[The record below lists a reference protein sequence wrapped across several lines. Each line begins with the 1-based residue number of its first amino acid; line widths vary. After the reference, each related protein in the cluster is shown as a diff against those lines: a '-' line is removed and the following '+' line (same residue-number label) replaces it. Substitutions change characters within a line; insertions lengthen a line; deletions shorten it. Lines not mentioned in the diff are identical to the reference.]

1 MWIQGGLAMQDFE
14 KLGVFYLGKEYDL
27 KSGKVL
33 DDLTLY
39 KSKDL
44 TTHAV
49 IIGMTGSGKTGL
61 GIDIIEEA
69 AIDNIPVLAIDPKGD
84 LGNLALTFPKLTG
97 EAFKPWINLQEAQNK
112 GLSADDYAAA
122 QAELWSKGLAEWGE
136 DGDRISRFKNAAS
149 VTVFTPGGSAG
160 PGVSLLKAFNAP
172 GPEVKIDAELY
183 RDRISVT
190 TDGLL
195 SLVGLEGDPFNSREH
210 ILISNI
216 IEHAW
221 NQGQDVTL
229 EGLIQSIQTPPID
242 KVGVMDIESFFPSKE
257 RFSLALML
265 NNLLASPSFKDWL
278 EGAPLDI
285 NRFCYDENGK
295 PRISVFSIA
304 HLEDR
309 ERMFFVTLFL
319 NEVISWMR
327 SQPGTGSLRALLYMD
342 ELYGYLPPVANPPS
356 KSPLLTLLKQARAYG
371 LGLVLSTQNPVD
383 LDYKALSNAGSWFIG
398 RLQTE
403 RDKERVLA
411 GLEGA
416 AVSNAFDR
424 GKTEKILAG
433 LGQRI
438 FYLHNVHDD
447 APEVFS
453 TRWTLSYL
461 AGPLT
466 REQISSLPGNKTSVE
481 PDDRGD
487 STNSKIEA
495 STPATPATETRAT
508 TTPAPKPQPASIKPG
523 QAPLLNPAVKQ
534 VFIPTSN
541 APPSYSP
548 YVMGAA
554 EVNYNSDK
562 YGVSESV
569 ELVYLAPLH
578 EGLVPLDWNE
588 AVKENYSLKDLSM
601 TPVNGANYLPHPS
614 AAADAASYDEWKKM
628 FVQHIRNKSG
638 LSLFYSSKL
647 KTISQAG
654 EDERDFRI
662 RLQHKAHEMRD
673 DAIEKL
679 KDKYQSKFTTLAER
693 QRRAEQAVE
702 RENTQAS
709 QRKMEAAVSAGSAIL
724 GALFGKK
731 ALTATSISKVGTAVS
746 RTSRAMKSGQEINQ
760 AQDTLESVKV
770 LINDLELELKEQTDR
785 ISRDYELS
793 NEPLETVA
801 INPSTGE
808 IAVRFVG
815 LAWKDTN

>member
-1 MWIQGGLAMQDFE
+1 MWFQGGLAMQDFE

-61 GIDIIEEA
+61 GIGIIEEA

-84 LGNLALTFPKLTG
+84 LGNLALTFPQLTG
-97 EAFKPWINLQEAQNK
+97 EAFKPWVNLQEAQNK
-112 GLSADDYAAA
+112 GLSADDYAEA
-122 QAELWSKGLAEWGE
+122 QADLWSKGLSDWGE
-136 DGDRISRFKNAAS
+136 DGNRIQRFKDAAS
-149 VTVFTPGGSAG
+149 VTVYTPGGSAG

-172 GPEVKIDAELY
+172 SAEVKSDAELY

-195 SLVGLEGDPFNSREH
+195 SLVGMEGDPFNSREH

-216 IEHAW
+216 IELAW
-221 NQGQDVTL
+221 DQGQDVTL
-229 EGLIQSIQTPPID
+229 EGLIQSIQVPPID

-295 PRISVFSIA
+295 PKISVFSIA

-416 AVSNAFDR
+416 AVSNEFDR
-424 GKTEKILAG
+424 SKTEQILAG

-438 FYLHNVHDD
+438 FYLHNVHED

-466 REQISSLPGNKTSVE
+466 REQISLLPGNKKNAD
-481 PDDRGD
+481 PDDR
-487 STNSKIEA
+487 SESINAKNEA
-495 STPATPATETRAT
+495 PAAAATETT
-508 TTPAPKPQPASIKPG
+508 ITPASKPQPAGMQLG

-534 VFIPTSN
+534 VFVPTSN
-541 APPSYSP
+541 ATPSYSP

-554 EVNYNSDK
+554 EVSYNSDK

-588 AVKENYSLKDLSM
+588 AIKENYSLKELSM
-601 TPVNGANYLPHPS
+601 TPVNGANYLPHPG
-614 AAADAASYDEWKKM
+614 AAADATSYDEWKKM

-638 LSLFYSSKL
+638 LQLFYSSKL

-662 RLQHKAHEMRD
+662 RLQHQAHEMRD

-693 QRRAEQAVE
+693 QRRAEQAVD

-731 ALTATSISKVGTAVS
+731 ALTATSISKVGTAVN

-770 LINDLELELKEQTDR
+770 LISDLELELKEQTDR
-785 ISRDYELS
+785 ISLDYELG
-793 NEPLETVA
+793 NEPLETVE

-815 LAWKDTN
+815 LAWKDVN

>member
-1 MWIQGGLAMQDFE
+1 MQDFE

-27 KSGKVL
+27 QGGKVL

-84 LGNLALTFPKLTG
+84 LGNLALTFPQLTG
-97 EAFKPWINLQEAQNK
+97 EAFKPWVNLQEAQNK
-112 GLSADDYAAA
+112 GLSADDYATA
-122 QAELWSKGLAEWGE
+122 QAELWSKGLSDWGE
-136 DGDRISRFKNAAS
+136 DGNRIQRFKDAAN
-149 VTVFTPGGSAG
+149 VTVYTPGGTAG

-172 GPEVKIDAELY
+172 GPEVKSDAELY

-216 IEHAW
+216 IELAW

-229 EGLIQSIQTPPID
+229 ESLIQSIQVPPIE
-242 KVGVMDIESFFPSKE
+242 KVGVMDIESFYPSKE
-257 RFSLALML
+257 RFALALML

-285 NRFCYDENGK
+285 NRFCYDDNGK
-295 PRISVFSIA
+295 PKISVFSIA

-398 RLQTE
+398 RLQTDK
-403 RDKERVLA
+403 DKERVLA

-416 AVSNAFDR
+416 AISSGFDR
-424 GKTEKILAG
+424 GKTEQILAG

-438 FYLHNVHDD
+438 FYLHNVHED

-453 TRWTLSYL
+453 TRWSLSYL

-466 REQISSLPGNKTSVE
+466 REQISSLPGNKNKVTPTIPGVSI
-481 PDDRGD
+481 
-487 STNSKIEA
+487 NSNNEA
-495 STPATPATETRAT
+495 PAAAT
-508 TTPAPKPQPASIKPG
+508 TAATTATTAPESNPQAAAVKTG
-523 QAPLLNPAVKQ
+523 QAPVLNPAVKQ
-534 VFIPTSN
+534 VFVPTSN
-541 APPSYSP
+541 ATPSYSP
-548 YVMGAA
+548 YVIGAA

-562 YGVSESV
+562 YGVSDSV

-578 EGLVPLDWNE
+578 DGLVPLDWNE
-588 AVKENYSLKDLSM
+588 AVKENMPLKELSM
-601 TPVNGANYLPHPS
+601 VPASGASYLPYPS
-614 AAADAASYDEWKKM
+614 AAADASSYDEWKKM
-628 FVQHIRNKSG
+628 FVQHVRNKSG
-638 LSLFYSSKL
+638 LALFFSPKL
-647 KTISQAG
+647 KVISQVG
-654 EDERDFRI
+654 EEDRDFRI

-679 KDKYQSKFTTLAER
+679 KDKYQSKFNTLAER
-693 QRRAEQAVE
+693 QRRAEQAVD
-702 RENTQAS
+702 RENSQAS

-731 ALTATSISKVGTAVS
+731 AISATSISKVGTAMS

-770 LINDLELELKEQTDR
+770 LISDLELELKEQTGR
-785 ISRDYELS
+785 ISLDYELA
-793 NEPLETVA
+793 NEPLETVE
-801 INPSTGE
+801 INPTTGE

-815 LAWKDTN
+815 LAWK

>member
-1 MWIQGGLAMQDFE
+1 MQDFE
-14 KLGVFYLGKEYDL
+14 KLGVFYLGKEFDL
-27 KSGKVL
+27 QSGEVL
-33 DDLTLY
+33 EDLTLY

-61 GIDIIEEA
+61 GIGMIEEA

-84 LGNLALTFPKLTG
+84 LGNLALTFPQLNG
-97 EAFKPWINLQEAQNK
+97 EAFKPWVNLQEAQNK
-112 GLSADDYAAA
+112 GLSDDDYAKA
-122 QAELWSKGLAEWGE
+122 QAELWSKGLSDWGE
-136 DGDRISRFKNAAS
+136 DGNRIQRFKDAAK
-149 VTVFTPGGSAG
+149 VTVYTPGGSAG

-172 GPEVKIDAELY
+172 GPEVKGDAELY

-195 SLVGLEGDPFNSREH
+195 SLVGMEGDPFNSREH

-229 EGLIQSIQTPPID
+229 ESLIQSIQVPPIE

-278 EGAPLDI
+278 EGEPLDI

-398 RLQTE
+398 RLQTD

-416 AVSNAFDR
+416 AISDKFDR
-424 GKTEKILAG
+424 GKTEQILAG
-433 LGQRI
+433 LGQRV
-438 FYLHNVHDD
+438 FYLHNVHED
-447 APEVFS
+447 APEVFN

-466 REQISSLPGNKTSVE
+466 REQISSLPGNKKNATPIAQSE
-481 PDDRGD
+481 
-487 STNSKIEA
+487 SMNANSQAAIGA
-495 STPATPATETRAT
+495 STMPTATATAT
-508 TTPAPKPQPASIKPG
+508 TGEPKSQPAEMPNIKTPVFD
-523 QAPLLNPAVKQ
+523 PAIKQ
-534 VFIPTSN
+534 VFVPTSSS
-541 APPSYSP
+541 APSYSP
-548 YVMGAA
+548 FVIGAA

-562 YGVSESV
+562 YGVSDSV
-569 ELVYLAPLH
+569 ESVYLAPLRD
-578 EGLVPLDWNE
+578 GLVPLDWDE
-588 AVKENYSLKDLSM
+588 AVKENISLKELIM
-601 TPVNGANYLPHPS
+601 TPASGASYLPYPS
-614 AAADAASYDEWKKM
+614 AAADTSSYDEWKKM
-628 FVQHIRNKSG
+628 FVQHIRNKSK
-638 LSLFYSSKL
+638 LQLFYSSKL
-647 KTISQAG
+647 KTISTPG
-654 EDERDFRI
+654 EEERDFRI

-679 KDKYQSKFTTLAER
+679 KDKYQSKFNTLAER
-693 QRRAEQAVE
+693 QRRAEQAVD

-731 ALTATSISKVGTAVS
+731 AISATSISKVGTAVS

-770 LINDLELELKEQTDR
+770 LISDLELELKEQTDR
-785 ISRDYELS
+785 ISLDFELTD
-793 NEPLETVA
+793 EPLETIE
-801 INPSTGE
+801 INPTTGE
-808 IAVRFVG
+808 IAVQFVG
-815 LAWKDTN
+815 LAWKDVN